1 MATLTLCRPK
11 ESKSTKWSG
20 WRIKVP
26 AIKRSDQRA
35 RQVEAILT
43 SLDGIIRVTANPTTG
58 NVLVLFHSHLVTH
71 QAIIDMLRQTDHLRK
86 PTTVPAP
93 RLTERLTGGM
103 VDTVSHA
110 IGRSIAEAFAKAV
123 IERGLLALL

>member
-1 MATLTLCRPK
+1 MKDVSPYVHVIDGRL
-11 ESKSTKWSG
+11 
-20 WRIKVP
+20 RIKVP

-71 QAIIDMLRQTDHLRK
+71 QAIIDMLRQTDYLRK
-86 PTTVPAP
+86 PTAVPAP

-123 IERGLLALL
+123 MERALLALL